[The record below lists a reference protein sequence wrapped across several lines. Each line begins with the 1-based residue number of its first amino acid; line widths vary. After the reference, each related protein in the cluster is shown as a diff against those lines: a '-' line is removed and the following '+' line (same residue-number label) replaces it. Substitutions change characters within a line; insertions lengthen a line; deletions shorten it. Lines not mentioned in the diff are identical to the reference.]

1 MGARDRA
8 KSSKGGVDMANEQ
21 NLVPLESRSKEE
33 ARKIRSQ
40 GGKAS
45 VKVRRAKKSMREL
58 CKIVLSMP
66 LGEGS
71 TVDVEDIKNL
81 RAVAGENISVE
92 AAMILKQVQK
102 ALKGDTR
109 AFESVR
115 DTAGERP
122 AQSVDVTAKADD
134 RIDEIIEAL
143 K

>member
-1 MGARDRA
+1 MT
-8 KSSKGGVDMANEQ
+8 KSSKKGVDMANDK
-21 NLVPLESRSKEE
+21 NLIPLTERSKEE
-33 ARKIRSQ
+33 AKRIRSQ
-40 GGKAS
+40 GGKAAGEARR
-45 VKVRRAKKSMREL
+45 VKRSMREL
-58 CKIVLSMP
+58 CKAVLSMP
-66 LGEGS
+66 LGDGS
-71 TVDVEDIKNL
+71 TVDIEDIKNL

-122 AQSVDVTAKADD
+122 AQPVDVTAKADD
-134 RIDEIIEAL
+134 RIDEILEAI

>member
-1 MGARDRA
+1 
-8 KSSKGGVDMANEQ
+8 MANEQ

-122 AQSVDVTAKADD
+122 AQAVDVTAKADD